1 MNEFANLE
9 GELEPLNAS
18 FERLARDT
26 RHDADQLIS
35 FTGTEVGKFADWE
48 GIGNSNTILSEIR
61 L

>member
-26 RHDADQLIS
+26 RDDAAQLIS
-35 FTGTEVGKFADWE
+35 FTETKA
-48 GIGNSNTILSEIR
+48 
-61 L
+61 